1 MKWMSSHEIPS
12 HHCCFMEEYFQA
24 FSKTLPIFV
33 TCCQCLFHGA
43 NKAKWLQLHSWLSDT
58 IVVLMELLVCP
69 ALLTYLDPGRC
80 AMCNPYKDI
89 FCSYFLQLCLL
100 YFSWSCTEVDVNDS
114 KSELVQVMAWCH
126 QATNHYLGQLMRS
139 MSPYGI
145 TRPQWVD
152 RSHKAPFCNR
162 NVHMHTPFCYKNG
175 ALWDICVIHSG
186 ICEMGLLAI
195 IRYWLR

>member
-1 MKWMSSHEIPS
+1 MRSHPFPWVIAGS
-12 HHCCFMEEYFQA
+12 VEEYFQA

-43 NKAKWLQLHSWLSDT
+43 NESRWLQLHSWLSDT

-69 ALLTYLDPGRC
+69 ALLNLLDPGRC

-126 QATNHYLGQLMRS
+126 QATNHYRSQCWWDLCPHMASLGHNELIDPTRHHFVTELCTCIHISVTKMV
-139 MSPYGI
+139 YCGI
-145 TRPQWVD
+145 FV
-152 RSHKAPFCNR
+152 
-162 NVHMHTPFCYKNG
+162 
-175 ALWDICVIHSG
+175 
-186 ICEMGLLAI
+186 
-195 IRYWLR
+195 